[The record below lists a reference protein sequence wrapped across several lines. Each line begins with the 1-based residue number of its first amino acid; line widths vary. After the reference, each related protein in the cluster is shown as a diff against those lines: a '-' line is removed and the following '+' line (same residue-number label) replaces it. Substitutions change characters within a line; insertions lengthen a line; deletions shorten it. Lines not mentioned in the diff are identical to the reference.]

1 MADPVEVVGMDE
13 LLDYVDELPDRML
26 STAKTQYRLAAQR
39 ASNAVKDRITDG
51 AGGTLTSRT
60 GQLRRS
66 IQYDVYGGTLDTL
79 GASVFSA
86 EAFASYAPV
95 HELGATIRAKK
106 AYARLP
112 GGPYLHFPIGQ
123 NLTPK
128 GAQRMSGAEV
138 FARGAYVAKN
148 KENKRFPYRVV
159 LNEKLMFLLVKQV
172 TIEPRLK
179 MVKTVSDEIPTLL
192 SALKDAAQE
201 AID

>member
-1 MADPVEVVGMDE
+1 MTAPVETVGMGE
-13 LLDYVDELPDRML
+13 LISYVDKLPERML
-26 STAKTQYRLAAQR
+26 SAAKTQYRLAAQR
-39 ASNAVKDRITDG
+39 ASNDVKKRIADG

-66 IQYDVYGGTLDTL
+66 IQYDVYGKTLDTL

-86 EAFASYAPV
+86 EEFASYAPV
-95 HELGATIRAKK
+95 HEIGATIRAKK
-106 AYARLP
+106 AYAKLP

-128 GAQRMSGAEV
+128 GVQRMTGAEV

-148 KENKRFPYRVV
+148 KSKAFPYRVV
-159 LNEKLMFLLVKQV
+159 LDGKAMFLLVKQV

-201 AID
+201 AIE